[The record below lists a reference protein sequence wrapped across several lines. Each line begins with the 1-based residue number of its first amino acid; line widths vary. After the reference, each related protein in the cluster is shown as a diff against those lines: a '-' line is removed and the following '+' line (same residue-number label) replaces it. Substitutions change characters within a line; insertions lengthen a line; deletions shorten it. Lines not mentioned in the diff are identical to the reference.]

1 MELDLI
7 PILSTVIMATTIVT
21 IVLAFGSYAAYK
33 LRDKKRARVNRR
45 APSEEEAPPP
55 VFRRY
60 QSGAVPREE
69 RSAPGAAGDAEAE
82 PGSAES

>member
-45 APSEEEAPPP
+45 APGDEEAAPP

-60 QSGAVPREE
+60 QR
-69 RSAPGAAGDAEAE
+69 GAARPEGRAE
-82 PGSAES
+82 PEPDEG

>member
-21 IVLAFGSYAAYK
+21 IILAFGSYAAYK
-33 LRDKKRARVNRR
+33 LRDKKRARIKRH
-45 APSEEEAPPP
+45 APEEEEAAPP

-60 QSGAVPREE
+60 QSAGT
-69 RSAPGAAGDAEAE
+69 RSGSGPAE
-82 PGSAES
+82 PTAPDA